1 MILTE
6 RRKKN
11 SPPPKYKHKGV
22 GENIYVRDNFGLPVY
37 KDKATEP
44 SWVIKRRRF
53 LEKLSVQDRNLLL
66 TGDPYFQFDPI
77 VYDCIF
83 FTPFNVAPPLLQQ
96 QLGYLNPDEIVVVE
110 DENDNNNDVVDNEN
124 VVVESDTEFTET
136 ESDSEG
142 SNAYLTVDSSPDTP
156 PCSPKKLTAPP
167 PSPEA
172 SPLATRSGRPFN
184 SLPQP
189 SMIPSSTS
197 TQLSSFLARA
207 GRATSRLL
215 QGHPLSTPP
224 RHQSPHRT
232 PKSKARNRTKR

>member
-1 MILTE
+1 M
-6 RRKKN
+6 
-11 SPPPKYKHKGV
+11 
-22 GENIYVRDNFGLPVY
+22 
-37 KDKATEP
+37 
-44 SWVIKRRRF
+44 
-53 LEKLSVQDRNLLL
+53 
-66 TGDPYFQFDPI
+66 
-77 VYDCIF
+77 
-83 FTPFNVAPPLLQQ
+83 
-96 QLGYLNPDEIVVVE
+96 NPDEVVVVE

-136 ESDSEG
+136 ESDSEN

-184 SLPQP
+184 NLPQP

-232 PKSKARNRTKR
+232 PKSKAKNRTKR